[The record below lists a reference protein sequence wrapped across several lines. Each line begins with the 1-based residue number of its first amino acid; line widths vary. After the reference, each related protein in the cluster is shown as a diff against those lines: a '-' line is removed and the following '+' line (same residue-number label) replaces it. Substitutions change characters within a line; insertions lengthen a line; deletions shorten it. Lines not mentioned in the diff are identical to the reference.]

1 MAGIGSAAVALMA
14 SCICNRKN
22 SLGPLHLVHVPRYI
36 LYIYNFIYI
45 YWNCSIKLQNKKLKH
60 GEVVGND
67 ACGVSL
73 CLKSHLL
80 QKAPSSRSSESLD
93 RHSNLDIFLF
103 EKSEKDTSRRFDSI
117 RFVRFPFLCLRES
130 DKSIQKHCPG
140 SCYFSTILPLSLATT
155 GGSSANRG
163 VWTWSGFKPS
173 YRCAFGLLKT
183 LLLRLEFKLI

>member
-103 EKSEKDTSRRFDSI
+103 EKKWKRHESSIRFDSI
-117 RFVRFPFLCLRES
+117 RQISLSLPQRIRQKHTKALPRVLLLLYNPPLEPRHHWRKLCKPRRMDLVRFQTKLQMCLW
-130 DKSIQKHCPG
+130 
-140 SCYFSTILPLSLATT
+140 TIEDAAT
-155 GGSSANRG
+155 SFR
-163 VWTWSGFKPS
+163 
-173 YRCAFGLLKT
+173 
-183 LLLRLEFKLI
+183 I

>member
-14 SCICNRKN
+14 SCVCNRKK

-36 LYIYNFIYI
+36 LYIYI
-45 YWNCSIKLQNKKLKH
+45 YWNCSIKLQNKELKH

-67 ACGVSL
+67 TCGVSL

-80 QKAPSSRSSESLD
+80 QKAPASRSSESLD
-93 RHSNLDIFLF
+93 RHSNLDILF
-103 EKSEKDTSRRFDSI
+103 EKWKRHELSIRFDSSD
-117 RFVRFPFLCLRES
+117 FPLPQR
-130 DKSIQKHCPG
+130 IWQKHCPG
-140 SCYFSTILPLSLATT
+140 SCYFSTILPLLSLATT

-183 LLLRLEFKLI
+183 LLLRLEFKSI